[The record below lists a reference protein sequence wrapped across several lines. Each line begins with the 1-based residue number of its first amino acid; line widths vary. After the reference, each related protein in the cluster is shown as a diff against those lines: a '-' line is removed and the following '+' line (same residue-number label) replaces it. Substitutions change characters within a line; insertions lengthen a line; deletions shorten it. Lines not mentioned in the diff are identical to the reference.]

1 MALTKVDIS
10 MLEDAGAT
18 GQVLTSDGTN
28 WTSAAAAGG
37 DSRRFAIDG
46 DFTQWPEGVGPTTS
60 TGGYSAAMMSHQEGT
75 DGTMTWE
82 RSADVPTRAQSGHQ
96 SAYSILLKCTGTDTS
111 IGASQYQ
118 SVAMYHI
125 TGSDFGS
132 LHQQAVC
139 ISFWAKTSAANSGH
153 TYYFQVDNRDTP
165 RRTYVKS
172 FVPTSSWAK
181 YSFPVAFD
189 TVGTWTNMGQN
200 NDYSMR
206 MIISGAAGSTTD
218 DGTDGAWTDGFDR
231 WASSGPAISNFMDD
245 TSNEW
250 YMSQFQIALGT
261 STPTFVS
268 PSSSTVKDE
277 VEFYV
282 ETKGTG
288 TVDQSVTTYE
298 SFGSGVVY
306 SAGDAYCHGPLYRTK
321 RRIPTLSLKGSNP
334 LLRIFAGGNIQAC
347 TVTAFQNAGISGART
362 QLNPATNNLTPG
374 QGCWFGG
381 NNGNAYILI
390 DARQY

>member
-10 MLEDAGAT
+10 MLEDAGVT

-28 WTSAAAAGG
+28 WTSAAAAAGG
-37 DSRRFAIDG
+37 DTRRFAIDG

-82 RSADVPTRAQSGHQ
+82 RSTDVPTKAQSGHQ
-96 SAYSILLKCTGTDTS
+96 STYSILLKCTGTDTS

-118 SVAMYHI
+118 SLGMYHI

-132 LHQQAVC
+132 LHQQAVT

-153 TYYFQVDNRDTP
+153 TYYFQLDNRDSP

-172 FVPTSSWAK
+172 FAPTSSWAK
-181 YSFPVAFD
+181 YSFPLTFD
-189 TVGTWTNMGQN
+189 TVGTWTNIGEDD
-200 NDYSMR
+200 DYSMR
-206 MIISGAAGSTTD
+206 MIISGSSGTTWD
-218 DGTDGAWTDGFDR
+218 GGTDGAWTDGFDR

-268 PSSSTVKDE
+268 PSSATVQDE

-282 ETKGTG
+282 ETVGPG
-288 TVDQSVTTYE
+288 VDAHE
-298 SFGSGVVY
+298 SFGAGTVY
-306 SAGDAYCHGPLYRTK
+306 TASDAYCHGPTYRTK
-321 RRIPTLSLKGSNP
+321 RRIPSVALKGSNP
-334 LLRIFAGGNIQAC
+334 LLRIFAGSNIQAC
-347 TVTAFQNAGISGART
+347 TLNSIQSIGYTGCRSRVT
-362 QLNPATNNLTPG
+362 PATSNLTSG
-374 QGCWFGG
+374 HGCWYGSSA
-381 NNGNAYILI
+381 GNAYILI